1 MKRLYFAFFA
11 AIVLSTALRAQNN
24 NLVIY
29 SQDGLKFTVI
39 LNGIRQNPQ
48 PETNVKITGLNAP
61 NYSMKIIFANGLPDI
76 DQNVFCMDG
85 GSLSR
90 NTEFSNAIVYRKGR
104 YKLRFASVAPI
115 AVAAPQNPH
124 QTVLCYN
131 SGIVPP
137 PPPVCSTPAQGTS
150 TTNTVE
156 TTTTNVGLFGVSTTT
171 TTTTT
176 TTSGNGN
183 NGYNGNG
190 HGHND
195 PNGNMR
201 PNDSH
206 NPAPRPA
213 NANPDNRPYTMPG
226 YNGVYGCPMPM
237 SPADFESAKK
247 SIKSKGFDDTRLTL
261 AKQIIGSNCLLCSQ
275 IKELMELMSFEDT
288 KLDLAKFAWT
298 HNLDRGNYYQLNDAF
313 HFSSSIDELNKYT
326 ESH

>member
-11 AIVLSTALRAQNN
+11 AIVLSTALHAQNN
-24 NLVIY
+24 NLVVY

-39 LNGIRQNPQ
+39 LNGIRQNSQ

-76 DQNVFCMDG
+76 DQNIYCMEG
-85 GSLSR
+85 GNLSR
-90 NTEFSNAIVYRKGR
+90 NTEFSNAIVYKKGK

-115 AVAAPQNPH
+115 NAGGQHNPH
-124 QTVLCYN
+124 QNVVCYN
-131 SGIVPP
+131 SGPTPP
-137 PPPVCSTPAQGTS
+137 PPACAPPPHGTS
-150 TTNTVE
+150 TTTNTVE

-183 NGYNGNG
+183 ANNGGQ
-190 HGHND
+190 HGHNGHNNNND
-195 PNGNMR
+195 HMR

-226 YNGVYGCPMPM
+226 YNGVYGCPVPM
-237 SPADFESAKK
+237 SPADFKSAKK
-247 SIKSKGFDDTRLTL
+247 S
-261 AKQIIGSNCLLCSQ
+261 
-275 IKELMELMSFEDT
+275 
-288 KLDLAKFAWT
+288 
-298 HNLDRGNYYQLNDAF
+298 
-313 HFSSSIDELNKYT
+313 
-326 ESH
+326 